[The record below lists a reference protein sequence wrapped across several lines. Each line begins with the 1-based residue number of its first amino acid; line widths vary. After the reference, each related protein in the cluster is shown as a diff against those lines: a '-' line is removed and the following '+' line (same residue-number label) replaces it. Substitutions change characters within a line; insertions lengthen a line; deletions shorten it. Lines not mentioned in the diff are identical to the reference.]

1 MPHIMPTY
9 RGDGKNSFQTYI
21 LKMRPPTNGL
31 LQNWSITKE
40 FFFLERSNSLDYF
53 VRPCVRV
60 SLYIK
65 NKYTNLFKSAQKST
79 SAKTVLNFKK
89 YVLQKEQKSFNVLS
103 VKRARRT
110 IIQKVAFTKIKHF
123 LKRTS
128 SQ

>member
-40 FFFLERSNSLDYF
+40 FFFERSNSLDYF

-79 SAKTVLNFKK
+79 SAKTVLNFKNMCCK
-89 YVLQKEQKSFNVLS
+89 RSNVLS

-110 IIQKVAFTKIKHF
+110 IIQKVAFTKRKHF